1 MAFRIAQ
8 KVAGFGFAVAALA
21 VTVSATSFLANK
33 AIAADDHAAHAT
45 DGLAATSSALDA
57 GRVAKGRDLFNNWS
71 CSACHTLADAKAAGA
86 VGPSFDGHEGLTED
100 FITGKVTNGQGA
112 MPAFGG
118 QLTKE
123 EIADL
128 AYYVSHVAAK

>member
-1 MAFRIAQ
+1 MQ
-8 KVAGFGFAVAALA
+8 LQAVAADEHA
-21 VTVSATSFLANK
+21 GP
-33 AIAADDHAAHAT
+33 AIAAA
-45 DGLAATSSALDA
+45 GALDT
-57 GRVAKGRDLFNNWS
+57 GRIAKGRDLFNSWS
-71 CSACHTLADAKAAGA
+71 CSACHTLADAKAGGS
-86 VGPSFDGHEGLTED
+86 VGPSFDGHDGLTEE